1 MKKNTKEE
9 DIISFIESSG
19 NGLTNKAIMERFNV
33 NEQYIKSLKWRLKN
47 KETKELPKF
56 KL

>member
-19 NGLTNKAIMERFNV
+19 NGLTNKAIMERFDV

-56 KL
+56 KV